1 MMQKQDFQVLTPAR
15 TKTVLEDAIRS
26 HAAGEIDAAISLYTQ
41 ILQSADPPCHVYQ
54 NLISCL
60 RSKKKLTE
68 GLHVASA
75 GLSKYP
81 NDPSILLNQGN
92 ILLDLKRHSQ
102 AFHSFRLS
110 LSIDSTSVS
119 SLLGMTASLRALKL
133 PCLAYRS
140 LLSFYVRSD
149 KSTKGKLLPHLLS
162 TAIEINSQYPD
173 LQSQS
178 ESLISSLQ
186 EHIDEYKPTSL
197 SASPLRF

>member
-119 SLLGMTASLRALKL
+119 SLLGMIIT
-133 PCLAYRS
+133 
-140 LLSFYVRSD
+140 
-149 KSTKGKLLPHLLS
+149 
-162 TAIEINSQYPD
+162 
-173 LQSQS
+173 
-178 ESLISSLQ
+178 
-186 EHIDEYKPTSL
+186 
-197 SASPLRF
+197 